1 MRHTQ
6 SAEGLPLLL
15 IQQTLFAQQ
24 HGRRIRAFILAH
36 DAAQRLRPALAKP
49 RKQAVQ
55 PKRPLR
61 RLKIL
66 RAVQAEAHTVLPQ
79 IRAEIKSAGV
89 GRTLRRVETTRKPYS
104 ISRLRAFGNFAVK
117 APIGLSRHA
126 FPIQRNVPQTA
137 VLLRRAAGDN
147 IVRQRSGD
155 FIGALGRNRRMVHAP
170 CPHSAHRANAQQD
183 CGKFSLRQQ
192 DRAKQPQ
199 HRRQAK
205 RPRYLRMK
213 P

>member
-1 MRHTQ
+1 MRQTQ

-79 IRAEIKSAGV
+79 IRAEIKSAGI
-89 GRTLRRVETTRKPYS
+89 GRTLRRVETTRKPYP
-104 ISRLRAFGNFAVK
+104 ISRLRAFGNLAVK

-126 FPIQRNVPQTA
+126 FPIQRNIPQTA

-155 FIGALGRNRRMVHAP
+155 FIGALGRN
-170 CPHSAHRANAQQD
+170 
-183 CGKFSLRQQ
+183 
-192 DRAKQPQ
+192 
-199 HRRQAK
+199 
-205 RPRYLRMK
+205 
-213 P
+213 